1 MNLHLSLCTAEGIEE
16 LSACANDAP
25 FPSATSSPRQ
35 LTRGMLRCAQLE
47 AYESAKR
54 SAEQAYSKSKAL
66 ALQRL
71 QSRNSQAA
79 QSAGGTLPAGRP
91 GQPPAAPPTPEAA
104 DRSAAPEDGAIT

>member
-1 MNLHLSLCTAEGIEE
+1 MVLYCCSL
-16 LSACANDAP
+16 
-25 FPSATSSPRQ
+25 
-35 LTRGMLRCAQLE
+35 QLE

-79 QSAGGTLPAGRP
+79 QSVAGA
-91 GQPPAAPPTPEAA
+91 PPAAARHLGPPGPPTPEPA
-104 DRSAAPEDGAIT
+104 DRSAPNENGAAHHQQPKLCEYLQVLSC